1 MTSTRKK
8 RWKEQFEHS
17 CKCKYHEIIFEKYNE
32 EPHQVF
38 TVGSKEYSRMAYSK
52 DYSRMAFLTSRCK
65 YVCYICLKYAPD
77 SLNKENDNTDSS
89 NEVLSDETNEKISN
103 ELEESI
109 TSSIEELLK
118 KLEWTKNLEISE
130 KLNGKLQSM
139 TFFISTT
146 YVRPA
151 ITSDSRQISSL
162 YKDLN
167 FLKKIDSKVCLAER
181 EPILI

>member
-1 MTSTRKK
+1 M
-8 RWKEQFEHS
+8 
-17 CKCKYHEIIFEKYNE
+17 CN
-32 EPHQVF
+32 
-38 TVGSKEYSRMAYSK
+38 
-52 DYSRMAFLTSRCK
+52 
-65 YVCYICLKYAPD
+65 ICFKYAPD
-77 SLNKENDNTDSS
+77 SLNKGNDNTDSS

-103 ELEESI
+103 ELEEWI
-109 TSSIEELLK
+109 TSSIEKLLK

-146 YVRPA
+146 YKQPA
-151 ITSDSRQISSL
+151 ITSGSWQILSL

>member
-1 MTSTRKK
+1 M
-8 RWKEQFEHS
+8 
-17 CKCKYHEIIFEKYNE
+17 CN
-32 EPHQVF
+32 
-38 TVGSKEYSRMAYSK
+38 
-52 DYSRMAFLTSRCK
+52 
-65 YVCYICLKYAPD
+65 ICFKYAPD
-77 SLNKENDNTDSS
+77 SLNKGNDNTDSS

-139 TFFISTT
+139 TFYISTT
-146 YVRPA
+146 YVQPA
-151 ITSDSRQISSL
+151 ITSDSWQILSL